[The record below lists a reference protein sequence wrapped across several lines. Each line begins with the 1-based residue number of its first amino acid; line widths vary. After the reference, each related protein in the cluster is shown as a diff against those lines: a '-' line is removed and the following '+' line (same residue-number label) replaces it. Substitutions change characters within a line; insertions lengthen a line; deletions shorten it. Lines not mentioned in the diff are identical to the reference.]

1 MMMKKFFLKILIFSM
16 NDLMKNY
23 DEIYFWTGNDKFQN
37 IENDKVLI
45 NSKILTTFTKKF
57 IWEN

>member
-1 MMMKKFFLKILIFSM
+1 M

-45 NSKILTTFTKKF
+45 NSKIPNYLYKK
-57 IWEN
+57 IYMGKLETISKSTWG